1 MVKKVCGKQK
11 FFVTAG
17 SNSTDFGN
25 DIIADCNRVFVVG
38 TIGGQTATDFSGKPI
53 TTLQGQRDAFVSS
66 LDNCGHQKFFKTAGG
81 PAIDSSS
88 AVSIS
93 EKQVFVTGNIT
104 GQNANNFAGKPIPNL
119 FPGVNAFV
127 SSLDKKCGDQKFFV
141 TTSSTLNTAFSQFV
155 VNNEKRIFVT
165 GIIDGTGGTKFDGEP
180 ITLVG
185 PRNFFLAGLDQCGN
199 EKFYKTLSTSTIPNI
214 ITFVPGV
221 QVGLNLSCERIF
233 TSGNF
238 IGGDTITPS
247 TDFNGT
253 PLNLSTLI
261 NSYVAGFD
269 HCGNQ
274 KFFKTSGSN
283 LAYLATSQTI
293 FDECV
298 YITGV
303 AAGTTGTDFAN
314 NIITYSGTNL
324 DIFVAGLDKCG
335 KQKFYV
341 TTNGST
347 ANEGSN
353 NISVNS
359 SRVFVTGNIDGNTNP
374 RDFKGA
380 LVKTYG
386 SFDIFVAGLNH
397 KGIQKF
403 YKTAGGIAFDSG
415 SFVVSNEDAVYVTG
429 IFSTTGTGADFRGCI
444 IELDP
449 TKQTTF
455 VAKLDN
461 CGNQEFF
468 LTATN
473 LGPIS
478 LFAKDEKVFL
488 TGQLLSGTG
497 TDFKGNEI
505 ISNGFTDIFVTR
517 IDDLCP
523 KPEIFR
529 SKIPFF

>member
-38 TIGGQTATDFSGKPI
+38 SIGGQTATDFSGKPI
-53 TTLQGQRDAFVSS
+53 TTLQGTGDAFVSS

-81 PAIDSSS
+81 IGFDISN

-93 EKQVFVTGNIT
+93 EKDVFVTGFIIGT
-104 GQNANNFAGKPIPNL
+104 IANNFAGNPIPNL

-127 SSLDKKCGDQKFFV
+127 AGLDKKCGDQKFFV
-141 TTSSTLNTAFSQFV
+141 TSSITDVSNITRGDFI
-155 VNNEKRIFVT
+155 VNNQKRVFANGTIT
-165 GIIDGTGGTKFDGEP
+165 GTGGIKFNGEP

-185 PRNFFLAGLDQCGN
+185 PRNVFLAGLDHSGN
-199 EKFYKTLSTSTIPNI
+199 EKFYKTASGDLIRS
-214 ITFVPGV
+214 
-221 QVGLNLSCERIF
+221 VGLDLSCNRIF
-233 TSGNF
+233 TSGDF
-238 IGGDTITPS
+238 FGTS
-247 TDFNGT
+247 FTDFNTT
-253 PLNLSTLI
+253 PFTLNT
-261 NSYVAGFD
+261 NRNVYVSGLD
-269 HCGNQ
+269 HCGTQ
-274 KFFKTSGSN
+274 KFFETSGTNGLYFTS
-283 LAYLATSQTI
+283 SQTV

-298 YITGV
+298 YITGTV
-303 AAGTTGTDFAN
+303 IGTTGTDFAN
-314 NIITYSGTNL
+314 NIITFSGPTNF

-347 ANEGSN
+347 ADEGSN

-359 SRVFVTGNIDGNTNP
+359 SRVFVTSFIDGNTNP
-374 RDFKGA
+374 RDFKGK

-386 SFDIFVAGLNH
+386 QNDIFVAGLNH

-403 YKTAGGIAFDSG
+403 YKTAGGIANDNG
-415 SFVVSNEDAVYVTG
+415 IFVVSNEDAVYVVG
-429 IFSTTGTGADFRGCI
+429 IFGPSATGADFRGCI

-473 LGPIS
+473 LQPTN
-478 LFAKDEKVFL
+478 LFIKDEKVFL
-488 TGQLLSGTG
+488 TGQLVSGTG

-505 ISNGFTDIFVTR
+505 VSNGLEDIFVTR